1 MFYGEMRLAD
11 RLLIPSTQRDT
22 LRGTTVTRNSTSAV
36 ENNGSVAR
44 NTKSGLDL
52 SSYVPT
58 DFEFA
63 ESFGGGSEFFPFLR
77 PPLWPFTLIRL
88 FGQEKE

>member
-1 MFYGEMRLAD
+1 M
-11 RLLIPSTQRDT
+11 
-22 LRGTTVTRNSTSAV
+22 TRNSMSAV
-36 ENNGSVAR
+36 EKNQSIVKNI
-44 NTKSGLDL
+44 TSGLEL

-77 PPLWPFTLIRL
+77 PPLWPFNLIRL
-88 FGQEKE
+88 FGQEEE

>member
-1 MFYGEMRLAD
+1 M
-11 RLLIPSTQRDT
+11 
-22 LRGTTVTRNSTSAV
+22 TRNSMSAV
-36 ENNGSVAR
+36 EKNQSIVK
-44 NTKSGLDL
+44 NTTSGLEL

-77 PPLWPFTLIRL
+77 PPLWPFNLIRL
-88 FGQEKE
+88 FGQEEE

>member
-1 MFYGEMRLAD
+1 M
-11 RLLIPSTQRDT
+11 
-22 LRGTTVTRNSTSAV
+22 TRNSMSAV
-36 ENNGSVAR
+36 EKNGSIVKS
-44 NTKSGLDL
+44 TTSGLAL

-77 PPLWPFTLIRL
+77 PPLWPFNLIRL
-88 FGQEKE
+88 FGQEEE

>member
-1 MFYGEMRLAD
+1 M
-11 RLLIPSTQRDT
+11 
-22 LRGTTVTRNSTSAV
+22 TRNSMSAIEKNQSIV
-36 ENNGSVAR
+36 K
-44 NTKSGLDL
+44 NTTSGLEL

-77 PPLWPFTLIRL
+77 PPLWPFNLIRL
-88 FGQEKE
+88 FGQEEE

>member
-1 MFYGEMRLAD
+1 
-11 RLLIPSTQRDT
+11 
-22 LRGTTVTRNSTSAV
+22 VTRNSTSAV

-77 PPLWPFTLIRL
+77 PPLWPFNLIRL